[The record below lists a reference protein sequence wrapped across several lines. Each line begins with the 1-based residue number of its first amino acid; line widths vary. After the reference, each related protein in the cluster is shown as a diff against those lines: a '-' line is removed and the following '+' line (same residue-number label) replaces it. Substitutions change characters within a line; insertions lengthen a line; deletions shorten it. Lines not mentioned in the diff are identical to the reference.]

1 MATDLTI
8 RISDEDRAAA
18 ARALDAAV
26 ADGRLSWT
34 EHAERSEVVWAA
46 RVRGDLLPVLSD
58 LGDLGVEPIRRPTG
72 TAQRVEVT
80 LSKVVRTP
88 DTSRPIEAHA
98 KFGAIFLDLTGL
110 EPGQRVELSASSFC
124 GKVVLHVG
132 HDTQVIDDG
141 DVWLG
146 KRKVLGTPP
155 GPGGPVVHVTGRSS
169 LGHFKVFRGALRHG

>member
-1 MATDLTI
+1 MGTDLTI

-18 ARALDAAV
+18 ARALDVAV

-34 EHAERSEVVWAA
+34 EHAERSETVWAA
-46 RVRGDLLPVLSD
+46 RTRGDLVPVLAD
-58 LGDLGVEPIRRPTG
+58 LGPELAAGPIGRPTG
-72 TAQRVEVT
+72 TPQRIEVT
-80 LSKVVRTP
+80 LSKVIRTP
-88 DTSRPIEAHA
+88 DTTRPIEAFA
-98 KFGAIFLDLTGL
+98 KFGAVFLDLTAL
-110 EPGQRVELSASSFC
+110 RPGERVELSASSFC

-169 LGHFKVFRGALRHG
+169 LGHFKVFRGSWR

>member
-1 MATDLTI
+1 MGTDLTI
-8 RISDEDRAAA
+8 RISDEDRASAA
-18 ARALDAAV
+18 QALDAAV

-34 EHAERSEVVWAA
+34 EHAERSEHVWAA
-46 RVRGDLLPVLSD
+46 RTRGDLVPVLAD
-58 LGDLGVEPIRRPTG
+58 LGSDAVRRPSG
-72 TAQRVEVT
+72 EPQRVQVT

-88 DTSRPIEAHA
+88 DTTRPIEAFA
-98 KFGAIFLDLTGL
+98 KFGAVFLDLTGL
-110 EPGQRVELSASSFC
+110 RPGERVELSASSFC

-132 HDTQVIDDG
+132 ADTQVIDDG

-169 LGHFKVFRGALRHG
+169 LGHFKVFRGRLRHG

>member
-1 MATDLTI
+1 VATDLTI

-26 ADGRLSWT
+26 ADGRLSWV

-46 RVRGDLLPVLSD
+46 RTRGDLVPVLAD
-58 LGDLGVEPIRRPTG
+58 LGSMPIQRPMG
-72 TAQRVEVT
+72 APQRVEVT

-88 DTSRPIEAHA
+88 DTTRPIEAFA
-98 KFGAIFLDLTGL
+98 KFGAVVLDLTGL
-110 EPGQRVELSASSFC
+110 RPGDRVELSASSFC

-132 HDTQVIDDG
+132 HDTQVVDDG
-141 DVWLG
+141 EVWLG

-155 GPGGPVVHVTGRSS
+155 EPGGPVVHVTGRSS
-169 LGHFKVFRGALRHG
+169 LGHFKVFRGAAWYG